1 MIKSIIF
8 DIDDTLYDFT
18 SAHGAALHALT
29 AFAEDALG
37 LSAEAFVAL
46 HRETFRL
53 QQARSGRTAAS
64 HNRLIR
70 FQMML
75 ETLKKPVALAPAMA
89 ELYWTALLARAKA
102 LPGAAETLTRL
113 REMGM
118 AIGVGTNM
126 TADWQFA
133 KLQRLGML
141 PLIDFIVTSEEAG
154 VEKPDAG
161 LFALCARKAG
171 CAMSECA
178 FVGDNLKGDA
188 VGARDAGMRAFWLCR
203 EPDAPE
209 APPGVVRIRALTE
222 LPALMDTL

>member
-8 DIDDTLYDFT
+8 DVDDTLYDFT

-126 TADWQFA
+126 TANWQYA
-133 KLQRLGML
+133 KLKRLGLMAYV
-141 PLIDFIVTSEEAG
+141 DYIVTSEEAG
-154 VEKPDAG
+154 VEKPAPG
-161 LFALCARKAG
+161 LFMLCAEKAG
-171 CAMSECA
+171 CSPGECA
-178 FVGDNLKGDA
+178 FVGDSLPSDA
-188 VGARDAGMRAFWLCR
+188 LGARDAGMAAYWFNQSADPVDVL
-203 EPDAPE
+203 E
-209 APPGVVRIRALTE
+209 GVTRIRAFSE
-222 LPALMDTL
+222 LPALLETV